1 MAKRVKLSEKDTK
14 VSPEELKKTIAELV
28 PGKVTDLGDGNAIG
42 ESATIEPKEVFNGQ
56 SIINHK
62 GYRVDVSKVTGKK
75 GASKVIVYQTNHN
88 DNPLFILNDIILEE
102 TAIDNIFRFM
112 EILEGYNNNI
122 NDIVKKN
129 NYSNNDVK
137 YDISYLIETT
147 SLDYPYKVM
156 EQFSS
161 EDFYRLTAYINMII
175 DNFDIT
181 AVNELYYIAYTY
193 LGKFYNSDTG
203 AYLTLLE
210 ANNRYS
216 APEFGVRYFKN
227 YNDIKSRLKTKE
239 YLEMKLIHETFM
251 YDAEVNNVKNN
262 LSLFKDV
269 KYYDFNKKMV
279 QIQEDIYH
287 TSNILCHY
295 NETTLELSY
304 GKFKEYYPSDA
315 SDDMS
320 KTLSAKIKFFNKYKA
335 MVYDFLKIS
344 PEIVVY
350 EKLSSK
356 LRDMMKNEYKYS
368 KEELDNEVYKV
379 SFMNSA
385 TMHIANVGHPDE
397 PRKIVLADRGE
408 LIELYSVID
417 ISSMT
422 DELVLQAKFI
432 YMLNRYKPTSKEY
445 LQIMQECPVTLAEI
459 STMMDN
465 LHDKGYFL
473 V

>member
-1 MAKRVKLSEKDTK
+1 MAKRVTLSGKDTK
-14 VSPEELKKTIAELV
+14 VSPKELKKTIAELV

-42 ESATIEPKEVFNGQ
+42 ESATIESKEISNVHT
-56 SIINHK
+56 IINHK
-62 GYRVDVSKVTGKK
+62 GYRMDISKVKGKE
-75 GASKVIVYQTNHN
+75 GASKVVAYNTNHN

-102 TAIDNIFRFM
+102 TAIDNIFRFI
-112 EILEGYNNNI
+112 EILEGYNSII

-129 NYSNNDVK
+129 SYSNNDVK
-137 YDISYLIETT
+137 YDISDLLETT

-156 EQFSS
+156 DQFSS
-161 EDFYRLTAYINMII
+161 EDFSRLAAYLNMII
-175 DNFDIT
+175 DNFDTTI
-181 AVNELYYIAYTY
+181 ANELYSIAYTY

-203 AYLTLLE
+203 AYLILLE

-216 APEFGVRYFKN
+216 APEFGIRYYFKN

-239 YLEMKLIHETFM
+239 YLELKLIHETFM
-251 YDAEVNNVKNN
+251 YDAEVNAVKNN
-262 LSLFKDV
+262 LLLFKDV

-279 QIQEDIYH
+279 QIQEDIYR

-295 NETTLELSY
+295 NETNLEPSC
-304 GKFKEYYPSDA
+304 GKFKEYYS
-315 SDDMS
+315 SDDS
-320 KTLSAKIKFFNKYKA
+320 ELSAKIKFFNKYKS

-356 LRDMMKNEYKYS
+356 LKDMMKNEYKYS

-385 TMHIANVGHPDE
+385 TMHIANIGLRDD
-397 PRKIVLADRGE
+397 PRKIVFVDRGE
-408 LIELYSVID
+408 LVELYRVID
-417 ISSMT
+417 TSSMT
-422 DELVLQAKFI
+422 DELILQAKFI
-432 YMLNRYKPTSKEY
+432 YTLNKYKPTSKEY

-459 STMMDN
+459 SAMMDN

>member
-1 MAKRVKLSEKDTK
+1 MAKRVTLSGKDTR
-14 VSPEELKKTIAELV
+14 VSPKELKKTIAELV

-42 ESATIEPKEVFNGQ
+42 ESATIESKEVSNVHT
-56 SIINHK
+56 IINHK
-62 GYRVDVSKVTGKK
+62 GYRMDISKVKYK
-75 GASKVIVYQTNHN
+75 EGASKVVAYATNHN

-112 EILEGYNNNI
+112 EILEEYNNTI

-137 YDISYLIETT
+137 YDISDLLETT

-216 APEFGVRYFKN
+216 ASEFGIRYFKN

-239 YLEMKLIHETFM
+239 YLELKLIHETFM
-251 YDAEVNNVKNN
+251 YDAEVNAVKNN

-269 KYYDFNKKMV
+269 KYYDFNKKMA
-279 QIQEDIYH
+279 QIQEDVYRTKDIV
-287 TSNILCHY
+287 CHY
-295 NETTLELSY
+295 NETNLELSY
-304 GKFKEYYPSDA
+304 GKFKEYYPSADA
-315 SDDMS
+315 SD
-320 KTLSAKIKFFNKYKA
+320 TLSAKIKFFNKYKS
-335 MVYDFLKIS
+335 MIYDFLKIS

-356 LRDMMKNEYKYS
+356 LKDMMKNEYKYS

-385 TMHIANVGHPDE
+385 TMHIANIGLSDE
-397 PRKIVLADRGE
+397 PRKIVFVDRGE
-408 LIELYSVID
+408 LVELYRVID
-417 ISSMT
+417 TSSMT
-422 DELVLQAKFI
+422 DELILQAKFI
-432 YMLNRYKPTSKEY
+432 YMLNKYKPTSKEY

-459 STMMDN
+459 SAMMDN

>member
-1 MAKRVKLSEKDTK
+1 MAKRVTLSGKDTR

-42 ESATIEPKEVFNGQ
+42 ESATIESKEVSNVHT
-56 SIINHK
+56 IINHK
-62 GYRVDVSKVTGKK
+62 GYRMDISKVKYK
-75 GASKVIVYQTNHN
+75 EGASKVVTYTTNN
-88 DNPLFILNDIILEE
+88 DDNPLFILNDIILEE
-102 TAIDNIFRFM
+102 TAIDNIFRFI
-112 EILEGYNNNI
+112 EILEGYNSII

-129 NYSNNDVK
+129 SYSNNDVK
-137 YDISYLIETT
+137 YDISDLLETT

-156 EQFSS
+156 DQFSS
-161 EDFYRLTAYINMII
+161 EDFSRLTAYLNMII
-175 DNFDIT
+175 DNFDTTI
-181 AVNELYYIAYTY
+181 ANELYSIAYTY

-203 AYLTLLE
+203 AYLILLE

-216 APEFGVRYFKN
+216 APEFGIRYYFKN

-251 YDAEVNNVKNN
+251 YDAEVNAVKNN

-279 QIQEDIYH
+279 QIQEDIYR

-295 NETTLELSY
+295 NETNLELSY
-304 GKFKEYYPSDA
+304 GKFKEYYPSADA
-315 SDDMS
+315 SD
-320 KTLSAKIKFFNKYKA
+320 TLSAKIKFFNKYKS
-335 MVYDFLKIS
+335 MIYDFLKIS

-356 LRDMMKNEYKYS
+356 LKDMMKNEYKYS

-385 TMHIANVGHPDE
+385 TMHMANNGLRDE
-397 PRKIVLADRGE
+397 PRKIVFVDRGE
-408 LIELYSVID
+408 LVELYRVID
-417 ISSMT
+417 TSSMT
-422 DELVLQAKFI
+422 DELILQAKFI

-459 STMMDN
+459 SAMMDN